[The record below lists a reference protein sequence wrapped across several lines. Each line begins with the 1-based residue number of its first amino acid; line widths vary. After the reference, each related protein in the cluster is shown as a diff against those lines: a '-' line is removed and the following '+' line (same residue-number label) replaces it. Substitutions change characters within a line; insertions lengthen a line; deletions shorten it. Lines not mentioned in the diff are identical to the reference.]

1 MQSRNQYLE
10 ALIRQYG
17 GYHLKS
23 KKEKS
28 KLLDE
33 YCKVVKQNRK
43 YVIRKLRTGAWVYQ
57 EKRKQQ
63 PKQRKRKSYYD
74 DRVKSALIKCWNIF
88 DQPCGQRLAPLLK
101 QETDR
106 LLKLNELSCS
116 LETVAK
122 LKQIGSR
129 TIDEKLSSH
138 KEKEKLK
145 RYYCY
150 KNNPLLYQKIPVKL
164 SMEWPRNKI
173 GNIQIDLVE
182 HCGQSAYGDFI
193 YTLSSTDIATGWW
206 EGGAQLNK
214 AMRKTVNNLKKI
226 KAHYPFDWKAIHS
239 DNDSTFI
246 NDQLYDYA
254 LQQELE
260 FTRSRPYHKNDNCFV
275 EQKNC
280 THVRRC
286 VGHYRYD
293 TKKELALLNDLY
305 FNELRLY
312 KNFFQPMIKLIS
324 KERISGHI
332 KRIYD
337 QAKTPY
343 QRILE
348 NPKVSKDI
356 KQKLQKT
363 YCSLNP
369 AKLKRSIDQKLKL
382 LKQLYDAKQQ
392 CPETKKYPTNNLKYG
407 YLSKLH
413 NQSLSVT

>member
-10 ALIRQYG
+10 ALIRQHK
-17 GYHLKS
+17 GYLLNS

-33 YCKVVKQNRK
+33 YCKVTKQNRK
-43 YVIRKLRTGAWVYQ
+43 YVIRKLRTGTWVHQ
-57 EKRKQQ
+57 ERRKQQ
-63 PKQRKRKSYYD
+63 PKQRKRKSYYNNN
-74 DRVKSALIKCWNIF
+74 VKSALIKCWEIF

-101 QETDR
+101 QEVDR
-106 LLKLNELSCS
+106 LIKQNELNCS
-116 LETVAK
+116 LETAAK

-129 TIDEKLSSH
+129 TIDEKLSPH

-145 RYYCY
+145 QHYCY

-164 SMEWPRNKI
+164 SMEWPRNEI

-182 HCGQSAYGDFI
+182 HCGQSAYGEFI

-206 EGGAQLNK
+206 EGGGQLNK

-226 KAHYPFDWKAIHS
+226 KTQYPFDWRAIHS

-246 NDQLYDYA
+246 NDQLYDYS

-305 FNELRLY
+305 ANELRLY

-343 QRILE
+343 QRVLK
-348 NPKVSKDI
+348 NPNAPKKI
-356 KQKLQKT
+356 KQKLRKI
-363 YCSLNP
+363 YLSLNP

-382 LKQLYDAKQQ
+382 LKQLYDAKQR
-392 CPETKKYPTNNLKYG
+392 CSKTKKYLTNNLKYG
-407 YLSKLH
+407 YFPKLH
-413 NQSLSVT
+413 NQALSVT